1 MIVFLFCYQIGL
13 SQNQK
18 GITFQAAARTSY
30 GVIMPNKQIQVRIS
44 ILEDTISEE
53 LLYQEIK
60 SVITNPL
67 GLFTILIGAAEP
79 AKVITIGTFEKI
91 NWTAATYFIRV
102 EIDPENH
109 LQFIR
114 IGQQQIQ
121 YAAYAFSADHVLAEN
136 VEGVLSIP
144 QGGTGVNNIPALKLT
159 LQIDKVNN
167 IPDSLKIL
175 SKASIQALALKFD
188 KKDNIPDSL
197 KILSKA
203 SIQALAL
210 KLDKA
215 DNVPDSLKILSKAS
229 IQALALKFDKK
240 DNVPDS
246 LKILSKASIQALAL
260 KLDKADNVPDSLKIL
275 SKASIQALALKF
287 DKKDNVPDS
296 LKILSKASI
305 QALAL
310 KLDKADNVPDSL
322 KILSKASI
330 QALALKLDKKDT
342 ASLSNRI
349 NQKLNKGEITASEL
363 ALSLGFLP
371 FETHFGAFTDT
382 ARQTALINTATAV
395 KWRDTLAQNEV
406 SIGLNS
412 SLDPT
417 RLLVVKAGAYL
428 VQYSLQVS
436 NTQIANDEISIWF
449 RRNGAAYPNTLR
461 QFLTG
466 AVGVKNIF
474 SGQAIILFGTD
485 DYLELFF
492 SVKHNQTQLLK
503 TSALTNPSRP
513 ATPSAQVTLFRIQ

>member
-1 MIVFLFCYQIGL
+1 MRLITQIIIIVLLLCCQIGL
-13 SQNQK
+13 SQSQK
-18 GITFQAAARTSY
+18 GIAFQAAARTSN
-30 GVIMPNKQIQVRIS
+30 GVIMPNKQIQIRIS
-44 ILEDTISEE
+44 ILKDTLAEE
-53 LLYQEIK
+53 ILYQELK
-60 SVITNPL
+60 SVTTSPL

-79 AKVITIGTFEKI
+79 AKIITIGAFENI
-91 NWTAATYFIRV
+91 DWTAATYFMRV
-102 EIDPENH
+102 EIDPENQ

-121 YAAYAFSADHVLAEN
+121 YAAYAFAADQVLAEN
-136 VEGVLSIP
+136 VKGVLSIP
-144 QGGTGVNNIPALKLT
+144 QGGTGVNNSTAFKLA
-159 LQIDKVNN
+159 LQIDKVN
-167 IPDSLKIL
+167 
-175 SKASIQALALKFD
+175 
-188 KKDNIPDSL
+188 
-197 KILSKA
+197 
-203 SIQALAL
+203 
-210 KLDKA
+210 
-215 DNVPDSLKILSKAS
+215 
-229 IQALALKFDKK
+229 
-240 DNVPDS
+240 NVPDS

-260 KLDKADNVPDSLKIL
+260 KLDKVDH
-275 SKASIQALALKF
+275 
-287 DKKDNVPDS
+287 
-296 LKILSKASI
+296 
-305 QALAL
+305 
-310 KLDKADNVPDSL
+310 VPDSL

-342 ASLSNRI
+342 LSLSNRI
-349 NQKLNKGEITASEL
+349 NQKLNKGEISSSEI
-363 ALSLGFLP
+363 ALSLGYLP

-395 KWRDTLAQNEV
+395 KWRDTIAQNQV

-417 RLLVVKAGAYL
+417 RLLVVKAGIYL

-436 NTQIANDEISIWF
+436 NPQIANDEMSVWM

-474 SGQAIILFGTD
+474 SGQTIIVFTED

-513 ATPSAQVTLFRIQ
+513 ATPSAQITLFRIQ

>member
-1 MIVFLFCYQIGL
+1 MRCITLTIMIVFLFCYQIGL

-44 ILEDTISEE
+44 ILEDTVSEE

-60 SVITNPL
+60 SVTTNPL

-144 QGGTGVNNIPALKLT
+144 QGGTGVNNIPAFKLA

-175 SKASIQALALKFD
+175 SKASIQAF
-188 KKDNIPDSL
+188 
-197 KILSKA
+197 
-203 SIQALAL
+203 
-210 KLDKA
+210 
-215 DNVPDSLKILSKAS
+215 
-229 IQALALKFDKK
+229 
-240 DNVPDS
+240 
-246 LKILSKASIQALAL
+246 
-260 KLDKADNVPDSLKIL
+260 
-275 SKASIQALALKF
+275 
-287 DKKDNVPDS
+287 
-296 LKILSKASI
+296 
-305 QALAL
+305 
-310 KLDKADNVPDSL
+310 
-322 KILSKASI
+322 
-330 QALALKLDKKDT
+330 ALKLDKKDT

-395 KWRDTLAQNEV
+395 KWRDTIAQNEV
-406 SIGLNS
+406 SIGFNS

-513 ATPSAQVTLFRIQ
+513 ATPSAQITLFRIQ

>member
-1 MIVFLFCYQIGL
+1 MRCITLTIMIVFLFCYQIGL

-44 ILEDTISEE
+44 ILKDTLTEE

-60 SVITNPL
+60 SVTTNPL
-67 GLFTILIGAAEP
+67 GLFSILIGAAEP
-79 AKVITIGTFEKI
+79 AKVITIGAFEKI

-144 QGGTGVNNIPALKLT
+144 QGGTGVNNIPAFKLA

-175 SKASIQALALKFD
+175 SKASIQALAF
-188 KKDNIPDSL
+188 
-197 KILSKA
+197 
-203 SIQALAL
+203 
-210 KLDKA
+210 
-215 DNVPDSLKILSKAS
+215 
-229 IQALALKFDKK
+229 
-240 DNVPDS
+240 
-246 LKILSKASIQALAL
+246 
-260 KLDKADNVPDSLKIL
+260 
-275 SKASIQALALKF
+275 
-287 DKKDNVPDS
+287 
-296 LKILSKASI
+296 
-305 QALAL
+305 
-310 KLDKADNVPDSL
+310 
-322 KILSKASI
+322 
-330 QALALKLDKKDT
+330 KLDKKDT
-342 ASLSNRI
+342 VSLSNRI
-349 NQKLNKGEITASEL
+349 NQKLNKGEITNSEL

-395 KWRDTLAQNEV
+395 KWRDTIAQNEV
-406 SIGLNS
+406 SIGFNS

-436 NTQIANDEISIWF
+436 NTQIANDEISVWI

-474 SGQAIILFGTD
+474 SGQTIILFGTD

-513 ATPSAQVTLFRIQ
+513 ATPSAQITLFRIQ

>member
-1 MIVFLFCYQIGL
+1 MRLITQIIIIVLLLCYQIGL
-13 SQNQK
+13 SQSQK
-18 GITFQAAARTSY
+18 GIAFQAAARTSN
-30 GVIMPNKQIQVRIS
+30 GVIMPNKQIQIRIS
-44 ILEDTISEE
+44 ILKDTLAEE
-53 LLYQEIK
+53 ILYQELK
-60 SVITNPL
+60 SVTTSPL

-79 AKVITIGTFEKI
+79 AKIITIGAFENI
-91 NWTAATYFIRV
+91 NWTAATYFMRV

-121 YAAYAFSADHVLAEN
+121 YAAYAFAADHVLAEN
-136 VEGVLSIP
+136 VEGILSIP
-144 QGGTGVNNIPALKLT
+144 QGGTGVNNTTAFKLA

-167 IPDSLKIL
+167 V
-175 SKASIQALALKFD
+175 A
-188 KKDNIPDSL
+188 DSL

-210 KLDKA
+210 KLDKV
-215 DNVPDSLKILSKAS
+215 DH
-229 IQALALKFDKK
+229 
-240 DNVPDS
+240 VPDS

-260 KLDKADNVPDSLKIL
+260 KLE
-275 SKASIQALALKF
+275 
-287 DKKDNVPDS
+287 
-296 LKILSKASI
+296 
-305 QALAL
+305 
-310 KLDKADNVPDSL
+310 
-322 KILSKASI
+322 
-330 QALALKLDKKDT
+330 KKDT
-342 ASLSNRI
+342 VSLSNRI
-349 NQKLNKGEITASEL
+349 NQKLNKGDISASEL
-363 ALSLGFLP
+363 AMSLGFLP

-395 KWRDTLAQNEV
+395 KWRDTIAQNQV
-406 SIGLNS
+406 AIGLNS

-417 RLLVVKAGAYL
+417 RLLVVKAGVYL

-436 NTQIANDEISIWF
+436 NPQIANDEMSVWM
-449 RRNGAAYPNTLR
+449 RRNGAAYPNSLR

-474 SGQAIILFGTD
+474 SGQAIIVFTED

>member
-1 MIVFLFCYQIGL
+1 MRYITLTILIVFLLCYQIGL

-18 GITFQAAARTSY
+18 GIAFQAAARTSY

-44 ILEDTISEE
+44 ILKDTLTEE

-60 SVITNPL
+60 SVTTNPL
-67 GLFTILIGAAEP
+67 GLFSILIGAAEP
-79 AKVITIGTFEKI
+79 AKIITIGAFEKI
-91 NWTAATYFIRV
+91 NWTAATYFIRA

-144 QGGTGVNNIPALKLT
+144 QGGTGVNNIPAFKLA

-175 SKASIQALALKFD
+175 SKASIQALAF
-188 KKDNIPDSL
+188 
-197 KILSKA
+197 
-203 SIQALAL
+203 
-210 KLDKA
+210 
-215 DNVPDSLKILSKAS
+215 
-229 IQALALKFDKK
+229 
-240 DNVPDS
+240 
-246 LKILSKASIQALAL
+246 
-260 KLDKADNVPDSLKIL
+260 
-275 SKASIQALALKF
+275 
-287 DKKDNVPDS
+287 
-296 LKILSKASI
+296 
-305 QALAL
+305 
-310 KLDKADNVPDSL
+310 
-322 KILSKASI
+322 
-330 QALALKLDKKDT
+330 KLDKKDT
-342 ASLSNRI
+342 VSLSNRI

-395 KWRDTLAQNEV
+395 KWRDTIAQNQV

-412 SLDPT
+412 NLDPA
-417 RLLVVKAGAYL
+417 RLLIVKSGTYL

-436 NTQIANDEISIWF
+436 NTQISNDEISTWI

-466 AVGVKNIF
+466 GVGVKNIF
-474 SGQAIILFGTD
+474 SGQAIILFETD
-485 DYLELFF
+485 DYLEIFF

-513 ATPSAQVTLFRIQ
+513 AIPSAQITLFRIQ

>member
-310 KLDKADNVPDSL
+310 KLDK
-322 KILSKASI
+322 
-330 QALALKLDKKDT
+330 KDT

>member
-1 MIVFLFCYQIGL
+1 MRCITLTIMIVFLFCYQIGL

-188 KKDNIPDSL
+188 KKDN
-197 KILSKA
+197 
-203 SIQALAL
+203 
-210 KLDKA
+210 
-215 DNVPDSLKILSKAS
+215 VPDSLKILSKAS

-240 DNVPDS
+240 
-246 LKILSKASIQALAL
+246 
-260 KLDKADNVPDSLKIL
+260 DNVPDSLKIL

>member
-1 MIVFLFCYQIGL
+1 MRLITQIIIIVLLLCCQIGL
-13 SQNQK
+13 SQSHK
-18 GITFQAAARTSY
+18 GIAFQAAARTSN
-30 GVIMPNKQIQVRIS
+30 GVIMPNKQIQIRIS
-44 ILEDTISEE
+44 ILKDTLAEE
-53 LLYQEIK
+53 ILYQELK
-60 SVITNPL
+60 SVTTSPL

-79 AKVITIGTFEKI
+79 AKIITIGAFENI
-91 NWTAATYFIRV
+91 NWTAATYFMRV
-102 EIDPENH
+102 EIDPENQ

-121 YAAYAFSADHVLAEN
+121 YAAYAFAADHVLAEN
-136 VEGVLSIP
+136 VKGVLSIP
-144 QGGTGVNNIPALKLT
+144 QGGTGVNNTTAFKLA

-167 IPDSLKIL
+167 V
-175 SKASIQALALKFD
+175 A
-188 KKDNIPDSL
+188 DSL

-210 KLDKA
+210 KLDKV
-215 DNVPDSLKILSKAS
+215 DH
-229 IQALALKFDKK
+229 
-240 DNVPDS
+240 VPDS

-260 KLDKADNVPDSLKIL
+260 KLE
-275 SKASIQALALKF
+275 
-287 DKKDNVPDS
+287 
-296 LKILSKASI
+296 
-305 QALAL
+305 
-310 KLDKADNVPDSL
+310 
-322 KILSKASI
+322 
-330 QALALKLDKKDT
+330 KKDT
-342 ASLSNRI
+342 VSLSNRI
-349 NQKLNKGEITASEL
+349 NQKLNKGDISASEL

-382 ARQTALINTATAV
+382 ARQLGLVNTAIAV
-395 KWRDTLAQNEV
+395 KWRDTIAQNEV

-412 SLDPT
+412 SLDRT
-417 RLLVVKAGAYL
+417 RLLVVKAGVYL

-436 NTQIANDEISIWF
+436 NPQIANDEMSVWM

-474 SGQAIILFGTD
+474 SGQAIIVFTED

-513 ATPSAQVTLFRIQ
+513 ATPSAQITLFRIQ

>member
-1 MIVFLFCYQIGL
+1 MRLITQIIIIVLLLCCQIGL
-13 SQNQK
+13 SQSQK
-18 GITFQAAARTSY
+18 GIAFQAAARTSN
-30 GVIMPNKQIQVRIS
+30 GVIMPNKQIQIRIS
-44 ILEDTISEE
+44 ILKDTLAEE
-53 LLYQEIK
+53 ILYQELK
-60 SVITNPL
+60 SVTTSPL
-67 GLFTILIGAAEP
+67 GLFTILIGATEP
-79 AKVITIGTFEKI
+79 AKIITIGAFENI
-91 NWTAATYFIRV
+91 NWTAATYFMRV

-144 QGGTGVNNIPALKLT
+144 QGGTGVNNTTAFKLA

-167 IPDSLKIL
+167 V
-175 SKASIQALALKFD
+175 A
-188 KKDNIPDSL
+188 DSL

-210 KLDKA
+210 KLE
-215 DNVPDSLKILSKAS
+215 
-229 IQALALKFDKK
+229 
-240 DNVPDS
+240 
-246 LKILSKASIQALAL
+246 
-260 KLDKADNVPDSLKIL
+260 
-275 SKASIQALALKF
+275 
-287 DKKDNVPDS
+287 
-296 LKILSKASI
+296 
-305 QALAL
+305 
-310 KLDKADNVPDSL
+310 
-322 KILSKASI
+322 
-330 QALALKLDKKDT
+330 KKDT
-342 ASLSNRI
+342 VSLSNRI
-349 NQKLNKGEITASEL
+349 NQKLNKGDISASEL

-382 ARQTALINTATAV
+382 ARQLGLVNTAIAV
-395 KWRDTLAQNEV
+395 KWRDTIAQNQL

-417 RLLVVKAGAYL
+417 KLLVVKAGTYL

-436 NTQIANDEISIWF
+436 NTQIANDEMSVWM

-503 TSALTNPSRP
+503 TNALTNPSRP
-513 ATPSAQVTLFRIQ
+513 ATPSAQITLFRIQ

>member
-1 MIVFLFCYQIGL
+1 MRCITLTIIIVFLFCYQIGL

-44 ILEDTISEE
+44 ILEDTVSEE

-60 SVITNPL
+60 SVTTNPL

-144 QGGTGVNNIPALKLT
+144 QGGTGVNNIPAFKLA

-167 IPDSLKIL
+167 I
-175 SKASIQALALKFD
+175 
-188 KKDNIPDSL
+188 
-197 KILSKA
+197 
-203 SIQALAL
+203 
-210 KLDKA
+210 
-215 DNVPDSLKILSKAS
+215 
-229 IQALALKFDKK
+229 
-240 DNVPDS
+240 
-246 LKILSKASIQALAL
+246 
-260 KLDKADNVPDSLKIL
+260 
-275 SKASIQALALKF
+275 
-287 DKKDNVPDS
+287 PDS

>member
-44 ILEDTISEE
+44 ILEDTVSEE

-60 SVITNPL
+60 SVTTNPL

-144 QGGTGVNNIPALKLT
+144 QGGTGVNNIPAFKLA

-167 IPDSLKIL
+167 I
-175 SKASIQALALKFD
+175 
-188 KKDNIPDSL
+188 
-197 KILSKA
+197 
-203 SIQALAL
+203 
-210 KLDKA
+210 
-215 DNVPDSLKILSKAS
+215 PDSLKILSKAS

-310 KLDKADNVPDSL
+310 KLDK
-322 KILSKASI
+322 
-330 QALALKLDKKDT
+330 KDT

-371 FETHFGAFTDT
+371 FETHYGAFTDT

-406 SIGLNS
+406 SIGFNS

-417 RLLVVKAGAYL
+417 RLLVVKAGTYL
-428 VQYSLQVS
+428 VHYSLLVS

-474 SGQAIILFGTD
+474 SGQVIILFGTD